1 MVEHRWLKT
10 GVYVLH
16 GFNSQWLLNV
26 HFPLFYFCLTHLL
39 TGLQVFSNPGISVC
53 ENETDRVNSVGEHTA
68 GSERGS
74 EMMADNT
81 TGERN
86 VTCVICG
93 KPMVK
98 VFSYQQTTFM

>member
-1 MVEHRWLKT
+1 MFTFL
-10 GVYVLH
+10 Y
-16 GFNSQWLLNV
+16 
-26 HFPLFYFCLTHLL
+26 FYFCLTHLL

-68 GSERGS
+68 GYGS